1 MNAVILACSS
11 LNSYVN
17 AAQQKMETN
26 YPVVNVD
33 RKYHDDPEQ
42 MKGQIIDKIR
52 KLPDDMDTLLVAMGF
67 CGGSWE
73 SIPCAKRIVIP
84 RVDDCITLLLHT
96 GGSWHPNLKKSGHIY
111 LRDTD
116 TGEYSLEAMQRKL
129 CQHYGG
135 INGSMIFQSMFAD
148 YTNVDIID
156 TGVYDC
162 YSEEYVME
170 AQRNADLIGGILD
183 YVPGSNLLLEK
194 LVSGQ
199 WDQHFSV
206 IEAGRLVTERDFL
219 GENENPNFSYLANN
233 K

>member
-11 LNSYVN
+11 LNSHVN
-17 AAQQKMETN
+17 AAQDKMATN

-33 RKYHDDPEQ
+33 RKYHEDPKQ
-42 MKGQIIDKIR
+42 MKEQITEKIR
-52 KLPDDMDTLLVAMGF
+52 KLPADIDTLLVAMGF

-73 SIPCAKRIVIP
+73 SISSAKRIVIP
-84 RVDDCITLLLHT
+84 RVDDCITLLLYT
-96 GGSWHPNLKKSGHIY
+96 GDVWHPNLKESGHMY

-116 TGEYSLEAMQRKL
+116 TAEYSLEAMQRRL
-129 CQHYGG
+129 CQQYGG
-135 INGSMIFQSMFAD
+135 INGSVIFRSMFAD

-170 AQRNADLIGGILD
+170 AQRNADLVGGALD
-183 YVPGSNLLLEK
+183 YVAGSNLLLEK

-199 WDQHFSV
+199 WDQNFSV
-206 IEAGRLVTERDFL
+206 IEPGRLVTEKDFF
-219 GENENPNFSYLANN
+219 GEDEHPAFSYSA
-233 K
+233 KGK